1 MTMVFGG
8 IDLPIFEIL
17 FVVSVLLLAGLFV
30 MILGIFYVLNE
41 LRELKKI
48 MKKEEDNIKEFKR
61 GIEEFKKTDEKKDST
76 DDLKKYI
83 KDNLSKGL
91 KWEDIKK
98 SLLSSGWQEKDI
110 ETIYSSIK

>member
-1 MTMVFGG
+1 MTLVFGG

-48 MKKEEDNIKEFKR
+48 MKKEEDNIKQFEKDMSELKKFKANDKN
-61 GIEEFKKTDEKKDST
+61 EDE
-76 DDLKKYI
+76 LGKYI
-83 KDNLSKGL
+83 KENLEKGFTWAQL
-91 KWEDIKK
+91 KESLVKQGWDDKQLEDAYKNVK
-98 SLLSSGWQEKDI
+98 
-110 ETIYSSIK
+110 

>member
-41 LRELKKI
+41 LRELKKL
-48 MKKEEDNIKEFKR
+48 MNKEEDNIKEFER
-61 GIEEFKKTDEKKDST
+61 DMSE
-76 DDLKKYI
+76 LKKFKANEKNEDELGRYI
-83 KDNLSKGL
+83 KDNLTKGHTWEQL
-91 KWEDIKK
+91 KSYLVKQ
-98 SLLSSGWQEKDI
+98 GWNEAQLEEGYKNV
-110 ETIYSSIK
+110 K